1 VTQLRSNLH
10 ATITTIAP
18 EAGFEQQPV
27 EYGKELIELGEKK
40 GWELCENETTKTA
53 TESVRCSGV
62 WKEEKGK
69 QPHGKQIKC
78 LS

>member
-1 VTQLRSNLH
+1 MSWVGLTL
-10 ATITTIAP
+10 
-18 EAGFEQQPV
+18 

-53 TESVRCSGV
+53 TESSRCLSV
-62 WKEEKGK
+62 WKDRKRKKPHEKQTK
-69 QPHGKQIKC
+69 S